1 MKKIII
7 TFSIILFLFLS
18 YIIFSVLGFLS
29 LIPSNISESDDI
41 TYYNEL
47 VERVEY
53 FPNIEELNDYKNLSF
68 KYTLDDSLFG
78 RRSYILKVMYSDE
91 DFEIEKEK
99 INEQYSFDEKYS
111 DEIFI
116 DSFKIKVLDID
127 RYSLKYPKYLAFVG
141 VSESTGEIV
150 YIYFESEDL
159 DTIGDSWEDFIKHE
173 CNW

>member
-1 MKKIII
+1 MTSDGFIQDGDFEYTSEFDKSNNEIII
-7 TFSIILFLFLS
+7 VDCGMSFPDGEMLGVDLVIPDFSYLEA
-18 YIIFSVLGFLS
+18 
-29 LIPSNISESDDI
+29 N
-41 TYYNEL
+41 
-47 VERVEY
+47 
-53 FPNIEELNDYKNLSF
+53 
-68 KYTLDDSLFG
+68 
-78 RRSYILKVMYSDE
+78 
-91 DFEIEKEK
+91 KEK